1 MRAPMPNADPTP
13 APAAPS
19 PAGRLPA
26 PPELRL
32 IQDFVNTHDRLAGI
46 DALRTPEVLASWL
59 ADRGLLGGDAIVTD
73 AEFQHAIRVREAV
86 RAFLSRDRGQP
97 SELEIGLLD
106 DVGRRARLQW
116 SFDADGSVQLKARSP
131 GVIGALGTI
140 LSPLLSAALTGSLS
154 RLKTCRNCRWVFY
167 DYSKNRSA
175 TWCAMSLCGS
185 RAKAK
190 RHYRRMREQA
200 SSG

>member
-1 MRAPMPNADPTP
+1 MRRPMPDADPTP
-13 APAAPS
+13 APAAAS
-19 PAGRLPA
+19 PTGRLPA

-32 IQDFVNTHDRLAGI
+32 VQEFVNTNDMLVGVDQLRSPE
-46 DALRTPEVLASWL
+46 ALGGWIIEH
-59 ADRGLLGGDAIVTD
+59 GLLPAGATATD
-73 AEFQHAIRVREAV
+73 GELQYAVRVREAV
-86 RAFLSRDRGQP
+86 RTFLGRDRGQP

-106 DVGRRARLQW
+106 EVGRRARLQW
-116 SFDADGSVQLKARSP
+116 SFDADGSVELKARSP
-131 GVIGALGTI
+131 GVVGALGTI
-140 LSPLLSAALTGSLS
+140 LAPLLSAAVTGSLS

-167 DYSKNRSA
+167 DYSKNRSG

-190 RHYRRMREQA
+190 RHYRRMREAA